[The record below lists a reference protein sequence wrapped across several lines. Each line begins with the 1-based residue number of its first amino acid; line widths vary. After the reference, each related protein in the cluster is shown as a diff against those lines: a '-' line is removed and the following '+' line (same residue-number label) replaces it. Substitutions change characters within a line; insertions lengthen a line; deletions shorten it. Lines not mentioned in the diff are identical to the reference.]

1 MTYYLNKDLYDKDY
15 KHVVLNTLYTPDTI
29 YVTSETNNSW
39 SFIHKATYLEQC
51 LNLMLSLD
59 NIVMY
64 RAIWYGLFI
73 YFLYFEYSFV
83 ELKKDYRVIFVI
95 LVASSCDY
103 VISIF

>member
-59 NIVMY
+59 NTVMY
-64 RAIWYGLFI
+64 RAMDY
-73 YFLYFEYSFV
+73 LYFEYSLWS
-83 ELKKDYRVIFVI
+83 LKKITG
-95 LVASSCDY
+95 
-103 VISIF
+103 